1 MPDARRIDR
10 GKVGRELHEVFN
22 FRVLIDRG
30 LGDGTEANFSRC
42 GPVQSTVSV
51 ASYREAGSPIPIKDP
66 DELSFADIT
75 LERGASR
82 SPLFAAWM
90 AEVSQAITG
99 VGGGRVVPPYYKR
112 TVSIFQKNRKKEGA
126 PLKKIILFNA
136 MPIAFQAGDWDNERD
151 EIVIESLTFA
161 YDYYLIRIDK
171 QS

>member
-1 MPDARRIDR
+1 VPDTRTNQ
-10 GKVGRELHEVFN
+10 GKQSRELHEAFN

-30 LGDGTEANFSRC
+30 LGDGAEASFARC
-42 GPVQSTVSV
+42 GPVESTVSV

-112 TVSIFQKNRKKEGA
+112 TVSIFQKSRKKDGT
-126 PLKKIILFNA
+126 LKKIILYNA
-136 MPIAFQAGDWDNERD
+136 MPITFRAGDWDNDRD
-151 EIVIESLTFA
+151 EIVIESLTFC

-171 QS
+171 PG